1 MNDCGVTF
9 ESLDSLDKDDL
20 KTMGVPFPVWKPLL
34 AAIANPSSSSS
45 VGLEK
50 TLISG
55 SGKRYVGKISEG
67 DENKGK
73 GRFTCEKNGTIYDG
87 EFQLEKMH
95 GHGTMTWPDGNK
107 YVGEYKN
114 GKRDGNGT
122 YTAANGDRYVGEY
135 TNDKKHGQGTDT
147 NANGTIKHSGEWVND
162 KPKK

>member
-1 MNDCGVTF
+1 
-9 ESLDSLDKDDL
+9 
-20 KTMGVPFPVWKPLL
+20 
-34 AAIANPSSSSS
+34 
-45 VGLEK
+45 
-50 TLISG
+50 
-55 SGKRYVGKISEG
+55 
-67 DENKGK
+67 
-73 GRFTCEKNGTIYDG
+73 
-87 EFQLEKMH
+87 MH